1 MDFLQGYFLAATPQL
16 EDPNFFRTVVLLLE
30 HNQGGAM
37 GVILNRPGPKSVG
50 ELWSD
55 LGGPPCGSQKPI
67 HLGGP
72 VMGPILAVHTI
83 ETLSDAIVRPGL
95 FFSAQKDK
103 LEVIVQQEEEPFQI
117 YVGHSG
123 WGPGQLEREM
133 EEGSWLIHESV
144 TEAVFDEDEHL
155 WRHVAKAVGDSILKD
170 ALHLD
175 HLPIDPTMN

>member
-1 MDFLQGYFLAATPQL
+1 
-16 EDPNFFRTVVLLLE
+16 
-30 HNQGGAM
+30 M
-37 GVILNRPGPKSVG
+37 GVILNRPGPKTVA

-55 LGGPPCGSQKPI
+55 LGGPPCGSRRFV

-72 VMGPILAVHTI
+72 VMGPILAIHTV
-83 ETLSDAIVRPGL
+83 ETLSDAIVYPGL

-103 LEVIVQQEEEPFQI
+103 LEAIVQQTEEPFQV

-133 EEGSWLIHESV
+133 KEGSWLIHESISDAIF
-144 TEAVFDEDEHL
+144 EEDEHL
-155 WRHVAKAVGDSILKD
+155 WRRVAKAVGDTILKE

-175 HLPIDPTMN
+175 HLPQDPTLN